1 MLEYFDNLENSDRS
15 EYSHDIF
22 VETPVHFFTF
32 WEKVNSLFSLIL
44 KIHPH
49 PGMQIPFQL
58 DVIQECFYTKYLS

>member
-32 WEKVNSLFSLIL
+32 WENYK
-44 KIHPH
+44 P
-49 PGMQIPFQL
+49 
-58 DVIQECFYTKYLS
+58 